1 MPQFDQI
8 SEIFLSQLFWLAVF
22 FGAIFLLIGL
32 GMLPK
37 IMGTVDARDAKIAG
51 DLKAAEGAR
60 DFADKLEDDYRAAMD
75 KTRAEAGR
83 LAAEAKDK
91 AAKATEAS
99 LAKADKANQ
108 AKLDKAIARVGES
121 RVQAMAEI
129 EGVAAEAAQAMVGRV
144 AGINVDAAAARAAVA
159 RELNL
164 A

>member
-8 SEIFLSQLFWLAVF
+8 SEIYLSQLFWLAVF
-22 FGAIFLLIGL
+22 FGAIFVVIGL

-37 IMGTVDARDAKIAG
+37 IMGTVDARDAKIAD

-75 KTRAEAGR
+75 KTRGEANR

-91 AAKATEAS
+91 AAKATEAA

-108 AKLDKAIARVGES
+108 AKLDKAIAKVGES
-121 RVQAMAEI
+121 RAQAMAEI
-129 EGVAAEAAQAMVGRV
+129 EGVAAEAAQAMVERV
-144 AGINVDAAAARAAVA
+144 AGMTVDASAARAAVA
-159 RELNL
+159 KELNL